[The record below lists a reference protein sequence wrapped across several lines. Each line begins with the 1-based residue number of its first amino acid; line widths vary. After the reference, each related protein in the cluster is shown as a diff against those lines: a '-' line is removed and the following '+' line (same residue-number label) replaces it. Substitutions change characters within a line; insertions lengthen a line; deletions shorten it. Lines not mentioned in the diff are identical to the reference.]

1 MTIKRSKNKFKK
13 LLLIAGAVFACS
25 LFICVFYFNRSQR
38 ETIPAISSS
47 ILIPYLNDGDILCRL
62 GDRFWSLYFKDLS
75 MEDKRFSHLGIVRV
89 RDGIISVVNAEGH
102 APGRDDSVNEV
113 SLEAFISVAKAVGIY
128 RANFIDGADLS
139 NAALEFIGLPFDWNF
154 NLNDKTAIYC
164 TELLSAVLD
173 RVAPEIEI
181 KTMFIKEL
189 GRDIIP
195 LESISNS
202 SDFTEIFFFSPNNLP
217 MSPHAVTGKFSSC
230 YSN

>member
-75 MEDKRFSHLGIVRV
+75 MEDKRFSHLGIVRI
-89 RDGIISVVNAEGH
+89 RDGRISVVNAEGN

-113 SLEAFISVAKAVGIY
+113 SLEEFILVAKAVGIY

-154 NLNDKTAIYC
+154 NLNDRTAIYC

-173 RVAPEIEI
+173 RIAPEVEI

-202 SDFTEIFFFSPNNLP
+202 NNFTEIFFFTARADNILSGG
-217 MSPHAVTGKFSSC
+217 H
-230 YSN
+230 